1 MTDDQDDDD
10 PPPPPRRRAKPLC
23 ECGRP
28 AVAVSRQGRSDGR
41 PRAMPNHPLCYQ
53 CFHRQVDANRRPK

>member
-23 ECGRP
+23 ECGRV